1 MKNLRFHLLVLLV
14 LVSAIRCPQQH
25 DPEAKSCD
33 TIFQLS
39 VLDALMAGVY
49 DGEMT
54 FGELKTH
61 GDFGLGTLNHL
72 DGEMAAID
80 GIAYQI
86 RADGSVHVVADSE
99 KTPFSVITFF
109 DADTTI
115 SLSGSYNQ
123 DQVKRLINQWLIS
136 PNIPAAIK
144 ISGHFS
150 MAHTRSVPAQ
160 IRPYRLLT
168 EILKTQP
175 EFKLENVSGTIVGFR
190 LPVYLKNINAPNY
203 YFHFI
208 TEDKSAGGHLLSF
221 SGRNMKIEID
231 YKNHLEIQLPRDQDF
246 RNVDFAKDAG
256 TYH

>member
-1 MKNLRFHLLVLLV
+1 MKNGSLLIVL
-14 LVSAIRCPQQH
+14 I
-25 DPEAKSCD
+25 
-33 TIFQLS
+33 
-39 VLDALMAGVY
+39 LDALMAGVY
-49 DGEMT
+49 DGETT
-54 FGELKTH
+54 FAELKQH

-144 ISGHFS
+144 ISGQFS

-160 IRPYRLLT
+160 IRPYPLLT

-190 LPVYLKNINAPNY
+190 LPLYMKNMNAPLY
-203 YFHFI
+203 HFHFL
-208 TEDKSAGGHLLSF
+208 TADRSAGGHLLNCNGSDL
-221 SGRNMKIEID
+221 RIELD
-231 YKNHLEIQLPRDQDF
+231 YKHHLSLQLPRDEDF
-246 RNVDFAKDAG
+246 QNVNFQEIPG
-256 TYH
+256 IYH